1 MKQTHQTVKRPT
13 TIEETYQAFSQ
24 STTFDRLTANQRR
37 YAKAVI
43 LKLNQASR
51 RFILDWSP
59 ADVVDALTGE
69 FVTDNMQLH
78 NYFVAAVPILT
89 RFFQFAAKAGWLTDA
104 VQLADAA
111 KHTREEMLLLRQ
123 RQTRSHTVAE
133 VAGEEVPNA
142 IDRLNERSDTWL
154 LAVHQVPMVKNLSDS
169 DRHDVDVIIDTFSG
183 IAILGL
189 NKEPHDWQPETLQQ
203 IFYSYFVSVLTTK
216 DKRRHLFTLIPV
228 AMTTFIKTL
237 AGTGEVTNAD
247 QLLDWIGS
255 HHEMLVHLYN
265 EELDHFY
272 DELTKA
278 MQSAGIDMTNKQQ
291 VDTFTTQYLREHP
304 SQGAAIFTKQQ
315 PQHGRKHQHRKRR

>member
-1 MKQTHQTVKRPT
+1 
-13 TIEETYQAFSQ
+13 
-24 STTFDRLTANQRR
+24 
-37 YAKAVI
+37 
-43 LKLNQASR
+43 
-51 RFILDWSP
+51 
-59 ADVVDALTGE
+59 
-69 FVTDNMQLH
+69 
-78 NYFVAAVPILT
+78 
-89 RFFQFAAKAGWLTDA
+89 
-104 VQLADAA
+104 
-111 KHTREEMLLLRQ
+111 MLLLSQ
-123 RQTRSHTVAE
+123 RQTRPHTVAE
-133 VAGEEVPNA
+133 VAGEEGPNA
-142 IDRLNERSDTWL
+142 IDRLNDRSDTWL
-154 LAVHQVPMVKNLSDS
+154 EAMHQVPMVKNLSDS
-169 DRHDVDVIIDTFSG
+169 DRHDVDVIIDTFAG

-216 DKRRHLFTLIPV
+216 DKRRRLFTLIPM

-237 AGTGEVTNAD
+237 VGTGEVSNAD
-247 QLLDWIGS
+247 QLLAWIGS

-315 PQHGRKHQHRKRR
+315 PQHGRQQRRKRR